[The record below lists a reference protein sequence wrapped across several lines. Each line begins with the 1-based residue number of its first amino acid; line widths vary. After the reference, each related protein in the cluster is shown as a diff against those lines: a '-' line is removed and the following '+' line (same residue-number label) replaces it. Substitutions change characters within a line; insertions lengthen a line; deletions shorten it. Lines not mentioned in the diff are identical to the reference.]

1 MTAERNIRIE
11 TLKKSLSER
20 ILVIDGGMG
29 TMIQTHSL
37 TEADFR
43 GSRFA
48 GHNHDLRGNGDLLTL
63 TQPDIIG
70 GIHAQYLDAGAD
82 ILLTNTF
89 SGTVVAQADYALT
102 DIVTELNYESAR
114 LARRVADE
122 FTARTPDKM
131 RWVAGALGP
140 TNRTASISPDVN
152 DPGFRNIH
160 FDELRAA
167 YGQATAALMDGGADF
182 ILIETVFD
190 TLNCKAAIFAVEETF
205 DAKGV
210 RLPVMI
216 SGTITDLSGRTLT
229 GQTPEAFWYSVRH
242 AQPFAVGLN
251 CALGAEQMRPHIA
264 ELSRVAETGV
274 SAYPNAGLPNGFG
287 GYDETPETTA
297 AHVGEWARSGLIN
310 LAGGCCGTTPAHIR
324 AIAQAVAGVPPRK
337 IPVRPKTMR
346 LSGLEP
352 FIFPAAS
359 EKQEE
364 FAE

>member
-1 MTAERNIRIE
+1 MTANENPR
-11 TLKKSLSER
+11 TASLKKSLTER

-29 TMIQTHSL
+29 TMIQTYGL
-37 TEADFR
+37 TEADYR
-43 GSRFA
+43 GARFA

-63 TQPDIIG
+63 TRPQVIAE
-70 GIHAQYLDAGAD
+70 IHGQYLEAGAD

-89 SGTVVAQADYALT
+89 SSTVVAQADYALT
-102 DIVTELNYESAR
+102 EIVPELNYEAAR
-114 LARRVADE
+114 LARKVADE
-122 FTARTPDKM
+122 FTTRTPDKM

-152 DPGFRNIH
+152 DPGFRNIS
-160 FDELRAA
+160 FDELRVA

-210 RLPVMI
+210 RLPIMI

-242 AQPFAVGLN
+242 AQPIAVGLN

-264 ELSRVAETGV
+264 ELARVAETAV

-287 GYDETPETTA
+287 GYDEQPETTA

-310 LAGGCCGTTPAHIR
+310 LAGGCCGTTPAHIK
-324 AIAQAVAGVPPRK
+324 AIAEAVAGVPPRK

-352 FIFPAAS
+352 FIFPVSAETEA
-359 EKQEE
+359 E
-364 FAE
+364 FAA

>member
-1 MTAERNIRIE
+1 MSGDRNLRIA
-11 TLKKSLSER
+11 TLKQSLAER

-29 TMIQTHSL
+29 TMIQTYGL
-37 TEADFR
+37 GEQDFR
-43 GSRFA
+43 GARFA
-48 GHNHDLRGNGDLLTL
+48 GHNHDLRGNGDLLSL
-63 TQPDIIG
+63 TQPQIIG
-70 GIHAQYLDAGAD
+70 EIHSQYLEAGAD

-89 SGTVVAQADYALT
+89 SGTVVAQADYGLT
-102 DIVTELNYESAR
+102 DIVTELNFESAR
-114 LARRVADE
+114 LARKIADE
-122 FTARTPDKM
+122 FTARTPEKM

-140 TNRTASISPDVN
+140 TNRTASISPNVN

-160 FDELRAA
+160 FDELRQA

-210 RLPVMI
+210 RLPIMI

-242 AQPFAVGLN
+242 AEPFAVGLN

-264 ELSRVAETGV
+264 ELARVADTAV

-337 IPVRPKTMR
+337 IPERRRTLR

-352 FIFPAAS
+352 FVFPIASDAQTEAAI
-359 EKQEE
+359 
-364 FAE
+364 

>member
-1 MTAERNIRIE
+1 MNEEGNSRIAN
-11 TLKKSLSER
+11 LKKSLTER

-29 TMIQTHSL
+29 TMIQTYGL
-37 TEADFR
+37 GEAEFR
-43 GSRFA
+43 GVRLA

-63 TQPDIIG
+63 TQPQIIAE
-70 GIHAQYLDAGAD
+70 IHSQYLEAGAD

-89 SGTVVAQADYALT
+89 SSTVVAQADYALT
-102 DIVTELNYESAR
+102 EIVPELNYEAAR
-114 LARRVADE
+114 LARKVADV
-122 FTARTPDKM
+122 FSDRTPDKM

-152 DPGFRNIH
+152 DPGFRNIS

-210 RLPVMI
+210 RLPIMI

-229 GQTPEAFWYSVRH
+229 GQTPEAFWHSVRH

-264 ELSRVAETGV
+264 ELARVADTAV

-310 LAGGCCGTTPAHIR
+310 LAGGCCGTTPAHIA
-324 AIAQAVAGVPPRK
+324 AIAAAVAGVAPRK
-337 IPVRPKTMR
+337 IPARPKTMR

-352 FIFPAAS
+352 FIFPIAS
-359 EKQEE
+359 DAQAE
-364 FAE
+364 FAG